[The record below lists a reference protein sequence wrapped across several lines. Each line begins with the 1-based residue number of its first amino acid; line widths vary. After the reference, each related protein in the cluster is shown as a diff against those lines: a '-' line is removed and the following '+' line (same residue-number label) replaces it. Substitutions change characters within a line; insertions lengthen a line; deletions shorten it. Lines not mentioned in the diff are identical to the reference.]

1 MTLVAGVGL
10 SAHDLFFRLDD
21 YFVAPNTTVRVSI
34 SSGTFAASENAV
46 SRDRLADLSMATSD
60 GRQRIDQAA
69 WSEQEPMSVLTLRA
83 SAVGTIVLGA
93 ALRPRVLA
101 LDGPAFNDYLKEEG
115 LDEILAARATERRLA
130 EASRERYSKYLKA
143 VVQIGDV
150 LTDSV
155 VTEPMAYP
163 AEIVPLAN
171 TAALRPGA
179 TLRVRCLVN
188 GRGVANHVVFAGGL
202 SAPDGATAIPEQ
214 RLVTDAGGIASI
226 AVAAS
231 GRWYVRFVHMT
242 DVVGD
247 REVNYESKWA
257 TLTFGVR

>member
-1 MTLVAGVGL
+1 MPLAGTRSIRSRLLTGCVAWLALVGGAGL

-21 YFVAPNTTVRVSI
+21 YFVARGATMRVAI
-34 SSGTFAASENAV
+34 YSGTFAANENAIT
-46 SRDRLADLSMATSD
+46 RDRLADLSMATSD
-60 GRQRIDQAA
+60 GRQPIDKAA

-83 SAVGTIVLGA
+83 GAEGTIVLGA

-101 LDGPAFNDYLKEEG
+101 LDSQAFNDYLKEEG
-115 LDEILAARATERRLA
+115 LDEILAARATEHRLT

-143 VVQIGDV
+143 AVQIGDV

-202 SAPDGATAIPEQ
+202 PARRRRGRDPRTTA
-214 RLVTDAGGIASI
+214 G
-226 AVAAS
+226 
-231 GRWYVRFVHMT
+231 Y
-242 DVVGD
+242 
-247 REVNYESKWA
+247 
-257 TLTFGVR
+257 